1 MAIAAVKKFQIAGLK
16 KEIDL
21 ISREIIKNDNIEL
34 IERESSIK
42 NFKSYL
48 RDNPYSDLLNEI
60 KEILDI
66 LKINSSNSGVGFADF
81 KNLNLENIKK
91 YINPLRKRINRLE
104 RLEKKF
110 DQEEDRLK
118 NLKHHV
124 YLMRNMDI
132 DLGELKE
139 LSYISLIFG
148 SINKEGYHRL
158 IENINDL
165 PILVLEVNRDDEKV
179 WFFTFTKKEHHEKA
193 LNILKSAY
201 FEQIKLPPRVKG
213 QPRYILKRIEHRLG
227 RITILRE
234 QIALEY
240 KKMNHRSSEQLI
252 TYLARL
258 KFYNKIKDIANQYYS
273 ESEHIFILTGWISA
287 YRENDFAEEIKSK
300 YKDVLYFSKDI
311 SPKSE
316 EKPPTIMKNPAWVKP
331 FESLVKLYGV
341 PAYNEKDPSLFLAIT
356 YILMFGMMFGDLGQ
370 GFVFTFLGWL
380 IYSGRLSISSRD
392 NSYLFI
398 SLGISSMFFGLLY
411 GSIFGMEDIIPAL
424 LIRPMDNIMTWLGI
438 TVILGIILLIISML
452 FNLSNSYQRK
462 DLAEGVF
469 SRNGFSGLFFYL
481 FALASL
487 ASLLMRGK
495 LIFSPLFTLVLLIVP
510 LLMIFFKAPLASMVK
525 GEGWVIPGK
534 TLEYFLESSFE
545 LFDTL
550 LAYMSNT
557 ISFVRI
563 GAFTL
568 NHVGLSMAVIILSE
582 MMSKNISSLLILI
595 VGNLVIMGLEGL
607 VVGIQILR
615 LEFFELFGKFYR
627 GDGKEFAPVRIND

>member
-21 ISREIIKNDNIEL
+21 ISREIVKNNNIEL

-48 RDNPYSDLLNEI
+48 RDNPYTNLLNEI
-60 KEILDI
+60 KEIMDI
-66 LKINSSNSGVGFADF
+66 LKINSSNSEIEFPDF
-81 KNLNLENIKK
+81 NNLNLDNIKK
-91 YINPLRKRINRLE
+91 YIKPLRKRINRLE
-104 RLEKKF
+104 RLEKKI
-110 DQEEDRLK
+110 DQEENRLK

-139 LSYISLIFG
+139 LSHISLIFG
-148 SINKEGYHRL
+148 SINKEGYQRL
-158 IENINDL
+158 IENINDM

-179 WFFTFTKKEHHEKA
+179 WFFTFTKKEYHEKA

-213 QPRYILKRIEHRLG
+213 QPRYILKRIGHRLG
-227 RITILRE
+227 RIAILRE

-240 KKMNHRSSEQLI
+240 KKMAHRSWEQLV
-252 TYLARL
+252 TYLEHL

-273 ESEHIFILTGWISA
+273 ESEHIFILTGWING
-287 YRENDFAEEIKSK
+287 YCENDFADRIKRK
-300 YKDVLYFSKDI
+300 YKDVLYFSKDV
-311 SPKSE
+311 SLKSKK
-316 EKPPTIMKNPAWVKP
+316 KPPTIMKNPAWVKP

-380 IYSGRLSISSRD
+380 IYNGRLSISSRD

-438 TVILGIILLIISML
+438 TVIFGIILLIISML

-487 ASLLMRGK
+487 ASLLIRGK
-495 LIFSPLFTLVLLIVP
+495 LLFSPLLTLVLLIIP
-510 LLMIFFKAPLASMVK
+510 LLMIFFKAPLASMLK
-525 GEGWVIPGK
+525 GEGWIIPGK

-550 LAYMSNT
+550 LAYLSNT

-582 MMSKNISSLLILI
+582 MMSKNISSLFVLI
-595 VGNLVIMGLEGL
+595 VGNIVIMGLEGL
-607 VVGIQILR
+607 IVGIQILR
-615 LEFFELFGKFYR
+615 LEFFELFGKFYH

>member
-21 ISREIIKNDNIEL
+21 ISKEIIKNDHIEL
-34 IERESSIK
+34 IARESSIK

-48 RDNPYSDLLNEI
+48 RNNPYTDLLNEI
-60 KEILDI
+60 KEIMDI
-66 LKINSSNSGVGFADF
+66 LKINSSNSGIEFADF
-81 KNLNLENIKK
+81 NNLNLENIKK
-91 YINPLRKRINRLE
+91 YIKPLRKRINRLE

-110 DQEEDRLK
+110 DQEENRLK

-139 LSYISLIFG
+139 LSHISLIFG
-148 SINKEGYHRL
+148 SINKEGYQRL

-165 PILVLEVNRDDEKV
+165 PILVLEVNQDDEKV
-179 WFFTFTKKEHHEKA
+179 WFFTFTKKEYHEKA

-201 FEQIKLPPRVKG
+201 FELIKLPPRVKG

-227 RITILRE
+227 RIAILRE

-240 KKMNHRSSEQLI
+240 KKMAHRSSEQLI
-252 TYLARL
+252 TVLEHLR
-258 KFYNKIKDIANQYYS
+258 FFNKIKEIANQYYS
-273 ESEHIFILTGWISA
+273 ESEYIFILTGWISA
-287 YRENDFAEEIKSK
+287 YHENDFAEKVKRK
-300 YKDVLYFSKDI
+300 YRDVLYFSKDV
-311 SPKSE
+311 SLKTE

-341 PAYNEKDPSLFLAIT
+341 PAYNERDPSLFLAIT

-380 IYSGRLSISSRD
+380 IYDGRLLITSRD

-438 TVILGIILLIISML
+438 TVIFGIILLIISMF
-452 FNLSNSYQRK
+452 FNLSNSYHRK
-462 DLAEGVF
+462 DLAEGIF

-481 FALASL
+481 FSLVSL
-487 ASLLMRGK
+487 ASLLIRGK
-495 LIFSPLFTLVLLIVP
+495 LIFSPLLTFVLLIIP
-510 LLMIFFKAPLASMVK
+510 LLMIFFKAPLASMIK

-568 NHVGLSMAVIILSE
+568 NHVGLSMAVVILSE

-595 VGNLVIMGLEGL
+595 VGNLVIMGMEGL

-615 LEFFELFGKFYR
+615 LEFFELFGKFYH
-627 GDGKEFAPVRIND
+627 GDGKEFAPVRIKD